1 MSKTVTIEI
10 PAASEA
16 LVRQL
21 LALHEELQAL
31 ALSAADGTVLD
42 ACEAAVVPKGRE
54 LTKNILAQA
63 VARRVEAAEKG
74 GVDPQL
80 LLRAG
85 QREPR
90 DQIPPVRNQCRCVE
104 PDATVLA
111 VPLRSRRGLRRRCGA
126 GPEPTH

>member
-1 MSKTVTIEI
+1 MSVTVTIEI

-54 LTKNILAQA
+54 LTKHLLADA
-63 VARRVEAAEKG
+63 VARRIAMAEKKG
-74 GVDPQL
+74 RRSGPAPADGPK
-80 LLRAG
+80 RIAD
-85 QREPR
+85 R
-90 DQIPPVRNQCRCVE
+90 PPVS
-104 PDATVLA
+104 L
-111 VPLRSRRGLRRRCGA
+111 
-126 GPEPTH
+126 

>member
-10 PAASEA
+10 PAESEA

-54 LTKNILAQA
+54 LTKNILADAITQ
-63 VARRVEAAEKG
+63 RIQAAEKKG
-74 GVDPQL
+74 RRSAPATAETPKKT
-80 LLRAG
+80 AG
-85 QREPR
+85 KN
-90 DQIPPVRNQCRCVE
+90 PV
-104 PDATVLA
+104 
-111 VPLRSRRGLRRRCGA
+111 SS
-126 GPEPTH
+126 